1 MKKAIIIGAS
11 SGIGR
16 ELAKILYHNDYVLGL
31 AARRY
36 ELLTQLQNELSADHD
51 ANPCLRRIDIS
62 NQEEAMRQL
71 TELINEMGGVDL
83 IVISSGTGY
92 LNKELDWSKE
102 KATIDVNV
110 SGVTAMI
117 NISLRHF
124 MEKNSGHLVVI
135 SSIAAL
141 RGSGDCPAYNASKA
155 YISNYLE
162 GIRYRLKKDR
172 NKSTITITDI
182 RPGLV
187 DTEMAKGE
195 GLFWVQPPQ
204 KAARQIY
211 KKIRQKKEVAYITKR
226 WRIIALILKFIRST

>member
-51 ANPCLRRIDIS
+51 AIPCLRRIDIS

-92 LNKELDWSKE
+92 LNKSSIGQRESDDRRKRQRRHSNDQYFTEAFYGEEL
-102 KATIDVNV
+102 
-110 SGVTAMI
+110 
-117 NISLRHF
+117 
-124 MEKNSGHLVVI
+124 GHLVVI
-135 SSIAAL
+135 SSIAA
-141 RGSGDCPAYNASKA
+141 
-155 YISNYLE
+155 
-162 GIRYRLKKDR
+162 
-172 NKSTITITDI
+172 
-182 RPGLV
+182 
-187 DTEMAKGE
+187 
-195 GLFWVQPPQ
+195 
-204 KAARQIY
+204 
-211 KKIRQKKEVAYITKR
+211 
-226 WRIIALILKFIRST
+226 